1 MTHRFAFA
9 MVGVAGALSVL
20 AAGYFTVLK
29 APTTTSVPSSTTAST
44 SNGTPVSTVP
54 GSWIPDTRGPWDG
67 AIYQATSK
75 DGLVFTGKTLVL
87 DQAGVPNLLRMPSGE
102 LILTY
107 QYFSSE
113 SESLFDVIAYS
124 TSTDD
129 GATWSATKAITFSG
143 LPTPAGA
150 KLKPMDPDLVR
161 TEDGSLRLYFT
172 YHAKGK
178 KSAELYSAVA
188 ADGNIASTF
197 VVNTTPALSVS
208 GKNLLDPSVVL
219 FGGLW
224 HHYTW
229 QDGSDNNYH
238 STSTDGVTFTLK
250 DEISL
255 PMDFLGQVIPSGSG
269 LRYYGT
275 GKGSVVSAYSSDG
288 YTWTMDA
295 GSRAQG
301 ADPGVQQISD
311 SSYIM
316 IYTAANFNE

>member
-9 MVGVAGALSVL
+9 MVGVAGALSIL
-20 AAGYFTVLK
+20 AAGYFTLSK
-29 APTTTSVPSSTTAST
+29 TPAPTSVSSSTTAST
-44 SNGTPVSTVP
+44 SNGSPISAVP

-67 AIYQATSK
+67 AIYQAASK
-75 DGLVFTGKTLVL
+75 DGLAFTGKTLIL
-87 DQAGVPNLLRMPSGE
+87 EQAGVPNLLRMPSGE

-113 SESLFDVIAYS
+113 SESMFDVIAYS

-129 GATWSATKAITFSG
+129 GTTWSEPKTIEFSG
-143 LPTPAGA
+143 IPTPAA
-150 KLKPMDPDLVR
+150 PKLMPMDPSLVR
-161 TEDGSLRLYFT
+161 MDDGSLRLYFT
-172 YHAKGK
+172 YHAKGSK
-178 KSAELYSAVA
+178 KPEMYSAVA

-208 GKNLLDPSVVL
+208 GKNLLDPSVVS

-229 QDGSDNNYH
+229 QDGNDNNYH
-238 STSTDGVTFTLK
+238 STSTDGMSFTMK
-250 DEISL
+250 DEVSL

-275 GKGSVVSAYSSDG
+275 GKGEVVSAYSDDG
-288 YTWTMDA
+288 YVWTMDT
-295 GSRAQG
+295 GSRTQG
-301 ADPGVQQISD
+301 ADPGVQQLSD
-311 SSYIM
+311 GSCLM
-316 IYTAANFNE
+316 VYTAANFNE

>member
-9 MVGVAGALSVL
+9 MVGVAGALSIL
-20 AAGYFTVLK
+20 AAGYFTLSK
-29 APTTTSVPSSTTAST
+29 TPATTSVTPSTTAST
-44 SNGTPVSTVP
+44 SHSTSVVP

-67 AIYQATSK
+67 AIYAATST
-75 DGLVFTGKTLVL
+75 DGLTFTGKTLVFES
-87 DQAGVPNLLRMPSGE
+87 AGVPNLLRMPSGE

-124 TSTDD
+124 TSADD
-129 GATWSATKAITFSG
+129 GATWSATKAVTFSG
-143 LPTPAGA
+143 VPTPAA
-150 KLKPMDPDLVR
+150 PKLMPMDPALVR
-161 TEDGSLRLYFT
+161 MDDGSLRMYFT
-172 YHAKGK
+172 YHAKGSK
-178 KSAELYSAVA
+178 KPEMYSAVA

-208 GKNLLDPSVVL
+208 GKNLLDPSVVS

-238 STSTDGVTFTLK
+238 STSTDGMSFAMQ

-255 PMDFLGQVIPSGSG
+255 PMDFLGQVISSGSG

-275 GKGSVVSAYSSDG
+275 GKGEVVSAYSGNG

-301 ADPGVQQISD
+301 ADPAVQQLSD
-311 SSYIM
+311 EDYIM
-316 IYTAANFNE
+316 VYTAANFNE